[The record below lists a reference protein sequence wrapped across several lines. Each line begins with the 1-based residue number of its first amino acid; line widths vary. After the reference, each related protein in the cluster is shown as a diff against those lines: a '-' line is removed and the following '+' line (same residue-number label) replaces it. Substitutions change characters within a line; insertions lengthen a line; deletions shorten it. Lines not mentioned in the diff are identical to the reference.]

1 MTFMPCRR
9 ALAGAALALFA
20 AAALAAGGASRAGP
34 ADATVTVKDF
44 DFHPMAI
51 AIPAGATV
59 TWKNLDGEPHT
70 ITSLDGLFR
79 SGALDQGD
87 SFSFK
92 FTKAGV
98 YRYLCTIHPRM
109 AASVTVR

>member
-1 MTFMPCRR
+1 MTFRTFGR
-9 ALAGAALALFA
+9 ALGATGLAAVAALALA
-20 AAALAAGGASRAGP
+20 AASHAAAPTDVA
-34 ADATVTVKDF
+34 VTIKDF

-51 AIPAGATV
+51 AVPAGATV

-70 ITSLDGLFR
+70 VTSVDGTFR

-87 SFSFK
+87 SFSFRFAK
-92 FTKAGV
+92 PGV

-109 AASVTVR
+109 VASVTVR